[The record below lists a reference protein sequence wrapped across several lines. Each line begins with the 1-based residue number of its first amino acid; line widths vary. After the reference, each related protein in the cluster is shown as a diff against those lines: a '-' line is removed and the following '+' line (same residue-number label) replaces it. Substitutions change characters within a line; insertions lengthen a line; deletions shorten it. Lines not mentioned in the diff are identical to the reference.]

1 MKYFNTY
8 SGYDNWPLAL
18 NLAIAAHLLIG
29 ASVIFLPDM
38 FRSAPKYEDIYTV
51 SLIEMSSPVAAEP
64 EPAVIEEQPPP
75 VTPEQVE
82 PEAVVIEPTPT
93 PQIEIKQEP
102 VKPVSI
108 KPLKRKIIKPVVEP
122 KPAIQDIEKQQREML
137 AEALRAEQLAREQAR
152 LAEIEAQ
159 RQQRLLEQ
167 QLALLKD
174 KVRSTSRPASRTGP
188 AGGGPT
194 LIEKQYYAAI
204 INHISQFWTLPNF
217 KVWDEGTQA
226 KVVVYIT
233 KDGTIRKHEIEQR
246 SGDPTFDQFVSRTLA
261 DASPVPPIPP
271 ALAKND
277 IELGFIFLPGTIR

>member
-18 NLAIAAHLLIG
+18 NMAIAAHLLIG

-174 KVRSTSRPASRTGP
+174 QVRSTSRPASRTGT
-188 AGGGPT
+188 AGGGAS
-194 LIEKQYYAAI
+194 LVEKQYTATLKA
-204 INHISQFWTLPNF
+204 HIMKYWKLPNF
-217 KVWDEGTQA
+217 KVWEEGTQA
-226 KVVVYIT
+226 QVTISFN
-233 KDGTIRKHEIEQR
+233 KDGSLKSHQFLKE
-246 SGDPTFDQFVSRTLA
+246 SGDLTYDQFVRKTLTDA
-261 DASPVPPIPP
+261 DPFPPMPP
-271 ALAKND
+271 SLA
-277 IELGFIFLPGTIR
+277 GATFLLKFNPDTIQ